1 MGESHTL
8 GMAYS
13 SADPF
18 HFTRSRGNNKKAI
31 QIGAALDRRDALLP
45 KATSKA
51 FMLLKEEMRPGE
63 ELGGLTPSHR
73 V

>member
-1 MGESHTL
+1 MRLAWLTAVLH
-8 GMAYS
+8 
-13 SADPF
+13 PF
-18 HFTRSRGNNKKAI
+18 HFTRNRGNNRKAT

-45 KATSKA
+45 KATLKA
-51 FMLLKEEMRPGE
+51 FLLLKGEMRPGE